1 MRKRALIHCIGETEG
16 IVFLEG
22 SGESCH
28 TLDSGIWPQK
38 ANESLCLS
46 VLTLCRL
53 GSIVVHAI
61 SEHREGMGVPDA
73 ASVKWPSRARFG
85 AAEGT
90 RLISPLLNCDLLQLD
105 KCDLL
110 QLVKTHPAESRSC
123 NVTSKVDPSLAA
135 WSVGGS
141 ESP

>member
-38 ANESLCLS
+38 ANEGLCLS
-46 VLTLCRL
+46 VLTLCHL

-61 SEHREGMGVPDA
+61 SEHECGLRWAKGEGQTTCSSPPADAPKSAPVIVMGERPDA
-73 ASVKWPSRARFG
+73 AAFAG
-85 AAEGT
+85 
-90 RLISPLLNCDLLQLD
+90 
-105 KCDLL
+105 
-110 QLVKTHPAESRSC
+110 
-123 NVTSKVDPSLAA
+123 
-135 WSVGGS
+135 
-141 ESP
+141 